1 MNKDIKL
8 EIDINQKI
16 YIPGNVVEGV
26 LRLTNFKNLIVSS
39 LKLILIG
46 EIKTNFNVNNIIVFN
61 ENEDIFKIILY
72 YDFINN
78 KFIYENFET
87 KFLLEVQEK
96 DININ
101 ILIPDIKLPSTYDS
115 KYCSI
120 SYQFIVVLDYRKL
133 LNSRKIKNDIIYKNM
148 KIKIIPL
155 IYTFDDIYLIP
166 IIMKIYTNINHKKI
180 CGIFNYSLFI
190 PHQCYLPGDKIL
202 LELKLDN
209 LTNVNN
215 CILILKI
222 KLEKQLSFTKFFN
235 YIIDKNNVFI
245 YNKILIHNKNNDTI
259 IRLKDLQIPYNC
271 NYTILSNSTKNLF
284 EINYFLKVNITILK
298 DKKHIPLKNSI
309 IPIIV
314 GSYRTDYNDINKIPF
329 LPKY

>member
-101 ILIPDIKLPSTYDS
+101 ILLPDIKLPSTYDS

-222 KLEKQLSFTKFFN
+222 KLEKTIKF
-235 YIIDKNNVFI
+235 Y
-245 YNKILIHNKNNDTI
+245 KI
-259 IRLKDLQIPYNC
+259 
-271 NYTILSNSTKNLF
+271 F
-284 EINYFLKVNITILK
+284 
-298 DKKHIPLKNSI
+298 
-309 IPIIV
+309 
-314 GSYRTDYNDINKIPF
+314 
-329 LPKY
+329 